1 MPGIPEI
8 LLVEDNPAL
17 GYALTEYL
25 KMQDMQVTLCKD
37 GEEGEKVF
45 RQQRFDLCII
55 DVMLPRQDGFGLAAK
70 IRRLQP
76 GMPFI
81 FLTARGMKVDKLR
94 GFRLGADDYIVK
106 PVDEEELVARIRAVL
121 RRTVEKTNA
130 PTEHQLG
137 VFSIDWNRR
146 LLLANGREKQLT
158 EREAALLRMLID
170 HKNQLLRR
178 EVALKHLWGNNDYF
192 NRRSM
197 DVHIARLRKYLKDDP
212 QLGIVNIHG
221 KGFIL
226 EEK

>member
-8 LLVEDNPAL
+8 LLVEDNPTL

-25 KMQDMQVTLCKD
+25 KMQDMQVTLCQD

-70 IRRLQP
+70 IRQLQP

-81 FLTARGMKVDKLR
+81 FLTARGMKVDKLK

-121 RRTVEKTNA
+121 RRATDPVSA
-130 PTEHQLG
+130 PADNQLG
-137 VFSIDWNRR
+137 IFSIDWTRR
-146 LLLANGREKQLT
+146 LLLTDGQEKQLT
-158 EREAALLRMLID
+158 EREAGLLKMLVESK
-170 HKNQLLRR
+170 HQLLRR
-178 EVALKHLWGNNDYF
+178 EIALKKLWGRNDYF

-197 DVHIARLRKYLKDDP
+197 DVHIARLRKYLKDDTG
-212 QLGIVNIHG
+212 LSIVNVHG
-221 KGFIL
+221 KGFVL
-226 EEK
+226 VEK

>member
-8 LLVEDNPAL
+8 LLVEDNPTL

-25 KMQDMQVTLCKD
+25 KMQDMQVTLCQD

-70 IRRLQP
+70 IRQLQP

-81 FLTARGMKVDKLR
+81 FLTARGMKVDKLK

-121 RRTVEKTNA
+121 RRATDPVSA
-130 PTEHQLG
+130 PADNQLG
-137 VFSIDWNRR
+137 IFSIDWTRR
-146 LLLANGREKQLT
+146 LLLTDGQEKQLT
-158 EREAALLRMLID
+158 EREAGLLKMLVESK
-170 HKNQLLRR
+170 HQLLRR
-178 EVALKHLWGNNDYF
+178 ETALKKLWGRNDYF

-212 QLGIVNIHG
+212 GLSIVNVHG
-221 KGFIL
+221 KGFVL
-226 EEK
+226 VEK